1 MGTIKLKSAEE
12 YLKELFEEPFELED
26 NNSIESDFYNIIK
39 NAQKD
44 AIEKTI
50 EEVNVVQ
57 KLKFY
62 QGESGYLD
70 KESREILKETI
81 FKDNNL

>member
-1 MGTIKLKSAEE
+1 METIKLKSAEE